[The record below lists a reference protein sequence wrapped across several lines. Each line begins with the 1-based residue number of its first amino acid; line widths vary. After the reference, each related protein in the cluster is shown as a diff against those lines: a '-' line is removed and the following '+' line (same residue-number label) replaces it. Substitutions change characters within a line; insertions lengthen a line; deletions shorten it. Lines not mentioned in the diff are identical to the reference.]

1 MKIKFVILGFILI
14 ALSSFKHSIIDKKKN
29 NIYKTVFY
37 PKIQTYIES
46 VKKDFNKITNE
57 RKKKIKKIADFI
69 KVKKSVKEKI
79 NLLFICTHN
88 SRRSHMSQIW
98 STVAAEYY
106 GVKNVVTYS
115 GGTEVS
121 AFNPRSV
128 SAMERVGFLI
138 SKTGINEKN
147 PIYEIKYADNEE
159 PIKAFSKRYNDPT
172 NPHNNFCAVM
182 TCSQADKACPNV
194 NGATERISIPYEDPK
209 AFDGTAEETEKYHE
223 RCRQIATEMMYLFSL
238 IK

>member
-1 MKIKFVILGFILI
+1 M
-14 ALSSFKHSIIDKKKN
+14 ALNSFKYADFNKN
-29 NIYKTVFY
+29 EDNNSKTVFY
-37 PKIQTYIES
+37 PTIQTYLES
-46 VKKDFNKITNE
+46 VKKDFSKITDD

-69 KVKKSVKEKI
+69 KVKKSAKEKI

-106 GVKNVVTYS
+106 GVKNVITFS

-121 AFNPRSV
+121 AFNPRAV
-128 SAMERVGFLI
+128 SAMERAGFLI
-138 SKTGINEKN
+138 SKTGNNEKN
-147 PIYEIKYADNEE
+147 PLYEVKYADKEE
-159 PIKAFSKRYNDPT
+159 PIRAFSKRYDDIV

-209 AFDGTAEETEKYHE
+209 AFDGTAEETEKYDE
-223 RCRQIATEMMYLFSL
+223 RCKQIATEMMYLFSL
-238 IK
+238 VK